1 MRVRTYLLSG
11 CLFAASLFPATSL
24 ADAAPTPKKAGR
36 VIATRPNTILSGRGA
51 PSSAIGIDGDFYIDS
66 AALNFYGPKALGRWP
81 APSSLKVPVAIS
93 DGKSG
98 SVIAG
103 EKGATGANG
112 ATGEKGATGATG
124 PVGPQGL
131 QGVQGLPGAS
141 GATGASGAQGE
152 KGDKGDKGDKGETGL
167 TGSQGLPGA
176 NGSNGAP
183 GATGPQGATGA
194 TGATGPQGATGATGA
209 TGAAGAAG
217 QNGISKINYGNI
229 AFPNISG
236 LKNMATVSNG
246 FLTVAANKIFL
257 IDVIIHGQQ
266 TGAPSTQLN
275 YSPIVTRVGSG
286 TAPIYFSDYTISEA
300 LSSRF
305 SASDYEQDIHGRI
318 LVDNSTG
325 TTAVQVSFQ
334 ISVNQVTSF
343 TPYVASGSYV
353 MQEISQLALSSLT

>member
-1 MRVRTYLLSG
+1 MRARTYLLSG

-36 VIATRPNTILSGRGA
+36 VIATRPNTILNGRGA

-66 AALNFYGPKALGRWP
+66 AALNFYGPKVLGRWS

-103 EKGATGANG
+103 EKGEKGATGATG

-124 PVGPQGL
+124 PVGPQGV

-152 KGDKGDKGDKGETGL
+152 KGDKGDKGETGL

-209 TGAAGAAG
+209 TGPQGA
-217 QNGISKINYGNI
+217 
-229 AFPNISG
+229 
-236 LKNMATVSNG
+236 
-246 FLTVAANKIFL
+246 
-257 IDVIIHGQQ
+257 
-266 TGAPSTQLN
+266 TGATGATGPSQVQAVTISPWNLQVANLGGVSSSSSFGNLQPGKSYSFSIISTGRTSSYSPANFFLGMKLQCSDSNAILN
-275 YSPIVTRVGSG
+275 YEV
-286 TAPIYFSDYTISEA
+286 A
-300 LSSRF
+300 SS
-305 SASDYEQDIHGRI
+305 SM
-318 LVDNSTG
+318 V
-325 TTAVQVSFQ
+325 
-334 ISVNQVTSF
+334 SVNLNNANDKYAKYSFVIEGVVQVTSANSSF
-343 TPYVASGSYV
+343 SLTVMDAAASTSGTPLTFGG
-353 MQEISQLALSSLT
+353 LALIQLVGTII